1 MDEVGMELARL
12 SDDNIAFRKTSSVS
26 LDSTTEINVT
36 DTVASPDSSCFMSP
50 VATMLDTFVSSV
62 DSNLACQNDELLAM
76 TFNYSPSG
84 STRSN
89 VKKLNL
95 QETTVTGKP
104 IFA

>member
-12 SDDNIAFRKTSSVS
+12 SEDNIAVRKTSSLS

-50 VATMLDTFVSSV
+50 VATLV
-62 DSNLACQNDELLAM
+62 DNFAGNVHSNPACKNDELLAM

-84 STRSN
+84 ST
-89 VKKLNL
+89 KG
-95 QETTVTGKP
+95 VT
-104 IFA
+104 